1 MRGEVS
7 REEISREEIS
17 NFEEK
22 DFDLND
28 FEDVTEKEKDI
39 GNQEYENIEEVQ
51 KPTPGIVQHVSF
63 SGTGPI
69 TLSVVLL
76 PLLIKCCYSSL

>member
-17 NFEEK
+17 KFEEK

-28 FEDVTEKEKDI
+28 FEDVKEKEI
-39 GNQEYENIEEVQ
+39 GNQEYENIEQVQ

-63 SGTGPI
+63 SGTAPI

>member
-7 REEISREEIS
+7 REEISK
-17 NFEEK
+17 FEEK

-28 FEDVTEKEKDI
+28 FEDVKEKEI